1 MIRDVWLLISL
12 TWVQYMD
19 RTYIAQ
25 QNKTPVF
32 QLGLELW
39 KQHVV
44 HHPVISRRMLNILLD
59 LINKERSGEV
69 IDRGLV
75 RSTTQVRW
83 GNSASGFIG

>member
-1 MIRDVWLLISL
+1 
-12 TWVQYMD
+12 MD
-19 RTYIAQ
+19 RTYITQ

-75 RSTTQVRW
+75 RSTTQVR
-83 GNSASGFIG
+83 GEHGHMYLFYQDFQQIGGVYDVF